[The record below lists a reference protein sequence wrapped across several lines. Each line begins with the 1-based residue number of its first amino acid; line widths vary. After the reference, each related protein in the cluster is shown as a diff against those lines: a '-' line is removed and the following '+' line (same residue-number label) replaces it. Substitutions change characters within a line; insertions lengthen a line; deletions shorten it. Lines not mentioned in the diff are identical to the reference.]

1 MCELIDLKLD
11 FDKGNRFSIDVA
23 KCLAD
28 MLDDSYRV
36 VVKYDLG
43 PLDIPND
50 DKKNIIFSLSRE
62 VHLPPEDLHDPR
74 VHYVF
79 HNYAELDMW
88 GHPVESPK
96 VFPMPIGTFL
106 DDDESINIKTILER
120 EYDFVF
126 IGQIPHT
133 GTRDKFKKCLDKF
146 LESSG
151 HSFKYKVVYT
161 DGFARGLKGKE
172 YLELLS
178 NSKLCL
184 CPTGATSEETFRFF
198 EALKMGC
205 FPVLERLPKFWYYL
219 NAPFFTGRWEFLD
232 HTINQTLNFLH
243 NPKNK
248 AVFMSLARYN
258 MTVLDPKHLSL
269 ILKSKIDEF
278 NTAKLQ
284 DSL

>member
-1 MCELIDLKLD
+1 MAELIDLKGD
-11 FDKGNRFSIDVA
+11 FDKGNKFLLETSEF
-23 KCLAD
+23 LAGS
-28 MLDDSYRV
+28 LDDSYRV

-50 DKKNIIFSLSRE
+50 DKKNIVFALSRE
-62 VHLPPEDLHDPR
+62 VHLPPKDIHDPR
-74 VHYVF
+74 VHYIF
-79 HNYAELDMW
+79 HNYPELDMW
-88 GHPVESPK
+88 GYPTEISK
-96 VFPMPIGTFL
+96 VFPVPIGTFL
-106 DDDESINIKTILER
+106 DDDDSINIKTILER

-126 IGQIPHT
+126 
-133 GTRDKFKKCLDKF
+133 
-146 LESSG
+146 
-151 HSFKYKVVYT
+151 KVVYT

-172 YLELLS
+172 YLELLA

-219 NAPFFTGRWEFLD
+219 NAPFFTGKWEFLD

-278 NTAKLQ
+278 DTTKLQ
-284 DSL
+284 DPL

>member
-1 MCELIDLKLD
+1 MCELLDLKLD
-11 FDKGNRFSIDVA
+11 FDAGNKFSLDVA
-23 KCLAD
+23 SHLAE

-43 PLDIPND
+43 PLDIPYD
-50 DKKNIIFSLSRE
+50 DKKNIVFALSRE
-62 VHLPPEDLHDPR
+62 THLAPNDVHDPR
-74 VHYVF
+74 VHYIF
-79 HNYAELDMW
+79 HNYSELDMW
-88 GHPVESPK
+88 GYPVESSK

-106 DDDESINIKTILER
+106 DDDDSINIKTILER

-133 GTRDKFKKCLDKF
+133 GTRDKFKKCLDNF
-146 LESSG
+146 LENSG
-151 HSFKYKVVYT
+151 HKFKYKVVYT
-161 DGFARGLKGKE
+161 DGFAKGLKGKE
-172 YLELLS
+172 YLELLA

-205 FPVLERLPKFWYYL
+205 FPVVERLPKFWYYL
-219 NAPFFTGRWEFLD
+219 SAPFFTRKWEFLD
-232 HTINQTLNFLH
+232 DTISETLNFLD

-278 NTAKLQ
+278 DTTKLQ